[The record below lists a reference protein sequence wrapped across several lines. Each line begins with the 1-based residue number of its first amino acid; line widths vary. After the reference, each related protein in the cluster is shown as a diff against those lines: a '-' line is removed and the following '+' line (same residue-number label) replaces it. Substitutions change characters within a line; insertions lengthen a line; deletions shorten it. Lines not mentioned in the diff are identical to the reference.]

1 MRGAR
6 VTRTHGDEGSA
17 AVEFM
22 AWIGFVLAALFCAYE
37 AYTAFAT
44 VEQVENATRTGA
56 RVASMQGVALHEP
69 TTKDG
74 PGTHA
79 ANAALLKVITDKE
92 ITVEALSGD
101 TVRCTVRAKVPLI
114 ANGLH
119 LNITVRRRVEMP
131 VG

>member
-6 VTRTHGDEGSA
+6 VIPSHGDEGAA

-37 AYTAFAT
+37 AYTAFAMI
-44 VEQVENATRTGA
+44 EQVENATRTGA
-56 RVASMQGVALHEP
+56 RIASMQGVALNEP
-69 TTKDG
+69 ATKDG
-74 PGTHA
+74 PGTRAAASANHA
-79 ANAALLKVITDKE
+79 ATTDKE

-119 LNITVRRRVEMP
+119 LN
-131 VG
+131 

>member
-1 MRGAR
+1 MRGTR
-6 VTRTHGDEGSA
+6 VPRLHDDEGSA

-22 AWIGFVLAALFCAYE
+22 AWIGFVLATLFCAYE

-56 RVASMQGVALHEP
+56 RTASMQGVALHEP
-69 TTKDG
+69 TTKIG
-74 PGTHA
+74 PGTRA
-79 ANAALLKVITDKE
+79 ASAALPEVITDRE
-92 ITVEALSGD
+92 ITVEALAGD

-114 ANGLH
+114 ANGLP
-119 LNITVRRRVEMP
+119 LNITVLRRVEMP

>member
-1 MRGAR
+1 MRS
-6 VTRTHGDEGSA
+6 DEGAA

-22 AWIGFVLAALFCAYE
+22 AWIGFVLGAIFCSYE

-56 RVASMQGVALHEP
+56 RVASMHGVALNEP
-69 TTKDG
+69 TTKNG
-74 PGTHA
+74 PGTRA
-79 ANAALLKVITDKE
+79 AQAALPDVITDSE
-92 ITVEALSGD
+92 VTVEALTGD
-101 TVRCTVRAKVPLI
+101 AVRCTVRAKVPLI
-114 ANGLH
+114 ADGLH